1 MNQTT
6 KLDRLFTWFSATYPG
21 WEFQLQYKPNGIKLR
36 VWKNTTMDQEFEDAL
51 AAYNHEPY
59 ADVSILMINPTP
71 FKKRIIINIDIK
83 DYEKQPKVIPYI

>member
-36 VWKNTTMDQEFEDAL
+36 VWKNTSTEQVENIKTLTSAKNSDLDIEVIVKDTVA
-51 AAYNHEPY
+51 N
-59 ADVSILMINPTP
+59 MIS
-71 FKKRIIINIDIK
+71 
-83 DYEKQPKVIPYI
+83 EVI

>member
-36 VWKNTTMDQEFEDAL
+36 VWRNTTTERIENSKILDT
-51 AAYNHEPY
+51 YNPDIE
-59 ADVSILMINPTP
+59 VSIKDTITSMIL
-71 FKKRIIINIDIK
+71 
-83 DYEKQPKVIPYI
+83 EVS